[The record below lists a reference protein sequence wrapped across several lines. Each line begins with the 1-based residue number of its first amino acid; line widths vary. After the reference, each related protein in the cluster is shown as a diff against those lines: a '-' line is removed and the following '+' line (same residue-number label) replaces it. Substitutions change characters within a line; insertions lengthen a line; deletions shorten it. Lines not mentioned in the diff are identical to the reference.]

1 MPLHWARAPNAC
13 MHWAHACMHWA
24 HAPKEDFC
32 MHVGSSM
39 KSRCTM
45 HLCRGCAIC
54 GAYLRSV
61 ACPHVGN
68 VCGERIRINRNVGGM
83 VGGTRLRSRGRP
95 VSPCDSPACVGNVFG
110 TNVGNVCGG
119 HTGSTAYA
127 SNSRMNWLMGTCKG
141 KCNRTV
147 VQTWGHFQRQVRV
160 PRPLTTQAVSLPNL
174 LVVCSVGS
182 EFPRVVLG
190 C

>member
-1 MPLHWARAPNAC
+1 MPLHWAHAPNAC
-13 MHWAHACMHWA
+13 MHWER
-24 HAPKEDFC
+24 APNEDLS
-32 MHVGSSM
+32 MHVGCSM

-54 GAYLRSV
+54 GAYL
-61 ACPHVGN
+61 
-68 VCGERIRINRNVGGM
+68 
-83 VGGTRLRSRGRP
+83 
-95 VSPCDSPACVGNVFG
+95 DSPACVGNVFG

-119 HTGSTAYA
+119 QTGSTAYA
-127 SNSRMNWLMGTCKG
+127 SNSRMNWLMGIADALGGTCKG

-160 PRPLTTQAVSLPNL
+160 TRPLTTQAVSLPNL
-174 LVVCSVGS
+174 FVVCSVGS

-190 C
+190 VAIEATPSRIDRGALRY